1 MIGDTYF
8 HLRTQLNARLQ
19 AIGGAL
25 SDLGADAE
33 SQAIIENLTASLK
46 EPFVFVVVGEV
57 NVGKSTFLNAL
68 FGQDFSRTG
77 VMPTTDKILFFK
89 HGPQHTVAPIT
100 PTLDE
105 VQVPAEFLRDFHIV
119 DTPGTN
125 SIENEHQEIT
135 ERFVPISD
143 LVIFVFSA
151 MNPWGASAWQ
161 FLDKVHKHWMRNV
174 IFVLQ
179 QCDLRTP
186 EEMNVIIDYM
196 SQLVRQRYGR
206 DFPIFPVSA
215 KKAYLARS
223 SGIDRETL
231 MRQSGFDVLE
241 GYISQLVAQ
250 NSSRLNKLLGS
261 IRIARQ
267 LLNALND
274 RIASRA
280 AQARRAVEIVREL
293 HSERELQ
300 VDRTLKKILP
310 ALDAT
315 GRDYQ
320 ESCLRVATV
329 AEDVLA
335 TRQAFARNEEYADEG
350 GAEQRIST
358 LGDEPIV
365 VPDNKAQSLDHRLF
379 QELQH
384 RSGDRWR
391 QVGVILEEDSLQYE
405 RFLHVQGR
413 GSLFPPDDK
422 PPANSDPE
430 IRRLF
435 SAHIDST
442 VRRFVLSLKLD
453 EAIEPGLV
461 AARRRARWVPWLCA
475 PAFTGTALAGYLEGL
490 LGAGIAL
497 AGGLLLVGAA
507 FLITQA
513 ALDRARGTLIDRL
526 EDSSQALREMLTT
539 QVRNDVEA
547 LFARYLEILEPASE
561 VATEHEQQMLSQAVR
576 LNGMIQELDLLERE
590 ISAARS

>member
-8 HLRTQLNARLQ
+8 HLRTQLDARLQ
-19 AIGGAL
+19 ALGGAL
-25 SDLGADAE
+25 RELGADAE
-33 SQAIIENLTASLK
+33 SQAIVENLTASLK

-89 HGPQHTVAPIT
+89 HGPQHLVAPIT
-100 PTLDE
+100 ATLDE

-174 IFVLQ
+174 VFVIQ
-179 QCDLRTP
+179 QCDLRSP
-186 EEMNVIIDYM
+186 EEMSVIIDYM

-231 MRQSGFDVLE
+231 MKQSGFHELE
-241 GYISQLVAQ
+241 GYISRLVAQ
-250 NSSRLNKLLGS
+250 NAARLNKLVHS

-267 LLNALND
+267 LLNNINE
-274 RIASRA
+274 RIGSHARGAQRA
-280 AQARRAVEIVREL
+280 ASLVQEL
-293 HSERELQ
+293 QTERELQ
-300 VDRTLKKILP
+300 VDRTLKKVLP

-315 GRDYQ
+315 ERDYQ
-320 ESCLRVATV
+320 ESCLRVAGL
-329 AEDVLA
+329 AEDALA
-335 TRQAFARNEEYADEG
+335 TKQAFGNKSAEDDKEPTG
-350 GAEQRIST
+350 G
-358 LGDEPIV
+358 
-365 VPDNKAQSLDHRLF
+365 NKAQSLDHRLF
-379 QELQH
+379 QDLQQ
-384 RSGDRWR
+384 RTGDRWR
-391 QVGVILEEDSLQYE
+391 QVGIILEEDYLQYD
-405 RFLHVQGR
+405 RFLHAQGR

-422 PPANSDPE
+422 LPTEGDPE

-442 VRRFVLSLKLD
+442 IRRFVLGLKLD
-453 EAIEPGLV
+453 EAIEPGLI
-461 AARRRARWVPWLCA
+461 AARRRARWVPWLA
-475 PAFTGTALAGYLEGL
+475 LPAALSIAAAWYFEGP
-490 LGAGIAL
+490 LGAAIAL
-497 AGGLLLVGAA
+497 AAGLLLVGAA
-507 FLITQA
+507 ILITQA
-513 ALDRARGTLIDRL
+513 ALNSARRTLVDRL
-526 EDSSQALREMLTT
+526 EESSHALRDMLTE
-539 QVRNDVEA
+539 QVRIDVEA
-547 LFARYLEILEPASE
+547 LFARFLEILNPAQE
-561 VATEHEQQMLSQAVR
+561 VAAEHEQQMLSQTGR
-576 LNGMIQELDLLERE
+576 LNGLIQEFDTLERE
-590 ISAARS
+590 IMATK

>member
-1 MIGDTYF
+1 MIGDHYF
-8 HLRTQLNARLQ
+8 HLRSQLDARLQ
-19 AIGGAL
+19 ALRGL
-25 SDLGADAE
+25 LRELGADAE
-33 SQAIIENLTASLK
+33 SQAIVENLSASLK

-89 HGPQHTVAPIT
+89 HGPQHLVAPIT
-100 PTLDE
+100 GTLDE

-174 IFVLQ
+174 IFVIQ

-186 EEMNVIIDYM
+186 EEMQVIIDYM

-223 SGIDRETL
+223 SGIDREAL
-231 MRQSGFDVLE
+231 MQQSGFQTLE
-241 GYISQLVAQ
+241 AYISRLVAE
-250 NSSRLNKLLGS
+250 NTARLNKLVNS

-267 LLNALND
+267 LLVN
-274 RIASRA
+274 IHESISASARGAQRA
-280 AQARRAVEIVREL
+280 AALVQEL
-293 HSERELQ
+293 QTERELQ

-315 GRDYQ
+315 ERDYQ
-320 ESCLRVATV
+320 ESCLRVAGL
-329 AEDVLA
+329 AEDALS
-335 TRQAFARNEEYADEG
+335 TRHAFEKGDPEL
-350 GAEQRIST
+350 Q
-358 LGDEPIV
+358 DEPATNG
-365 VPDNKAQSLDHRLF
+365 NKAQSLDHRLF
-379 QELQH
+379 QDLQQ
-384 RSGDRWR
+384 RTGDRWR
-391 QVGVILEEDSLQYE
+391 QVGIILEEDSLQYD
-405 RFLHVQGR
+405 RFLHAQGR

-422 PPANSDPE
+422 LPTHSDPE

-435 SAHIDST
+435 SVHIDST
-442 VRRFVLSLKLD
+442 IRRFVLGLKLD

-461 AARRRARWVPWLCA
+461 AARRRARWVPWLA
-475 PAFTGTALAGYLEGL
+475 VPALLAVAAAYHFEGPLGAMVALA
-490 LGAGIAL
+490 A
-497 AGGLLLVGAA
+497 GLLLVGASV
-507 FLITQA
+507 LITQA
-513 ALDRARGTLIDRL
+513 ALNNARRTLVDRL
-526 EDSSQALREMLTT
+526 EQSTADLREMLSE
-539 QVRNDVEA
+539 QVKVDVEA
-547 LFARYLEILEPASE
+547 LFARFLEILNPASE
-561 VATEHEQQMLSQAVR
+561 VAAEHEVQMRAQHQRIEEMIRSFEALETEVSQAR
-576 LNGMIQELDLLERE
+576 
-590 ISAARS
+590 

>member
-8 HLRTQLNARLQ
+8 HLRTQLDARLQ
-19 AIGGAL
+19 ALGGAL
-25 SDLGADAE
+25 RELGADAE
-33 SQAIIENLTASLK
+33 SQAIVENLTASLK

-89 HGPQHTVAPIT
+89 HGPQHLVAPIT
-100 PTLDE
+100 ATLDE

-174 IFVLQ
+174 VFVIQ
-179 QCDLRTP
+179 QCDLRSP
-186 EEMNVIIDYM
+186 EEMSVIIDYM

-231 MRQSGFDVLE
+231 MKQSGFHELE
-241 GYISQLVAQ
+241 GYISRLVAQ
-250 NSSRLNKLLGS
+250 NAARLNKLVHS

-267 LLNALND
+267 LLNNINE
-274 RIASRA
+274 RIGSHARGAQRA
-280 AQARRAVEIVREL
+280 ASLVQEL
-293 HSERELQ
+293 QTERELQ
-300 VDRTLKKILP
+300 VDRTLKKVLP

-315 GRDYQ
+315 ERDYQ
-320 ESCLRVATV
+320 ESCLRVAGL
-329 AEDVLA
+329 AEDALA
-335 TRQAFARNEEYADEG
+335 TKQAFGNKSTEDDKEPTG
-350 GAEQRIST
+350 G
-358 LGDEPIV
+358 
-365 VPDNKAQSLDHRLF
+365 NKAQSLDHRLF
-379 QELQH
+379 QDLQQ
-384 RSGDRWR
+384 RTGDRWR
-391 QVGVILEEDSLQYE
+391 QVGIILEEDYLQYD
-405 RFLHVQGR
+405 RFLHAQGR

-422 PPANSDPE
+422 LPTEGDPE

-442 VRRFVLSLKLD
+442 IRRFVLGLKLD
-453 EAIEPGLV
+453 EAIEPGLI
-461 AARRRARWVPWLCA
+461 AARRRARWVPWLA
-475 PAFTGTALAGYLEGL
+475 LPAALSIAAAWYFEGP
-490 LGAGIAL
+490 LGAAIAL
-497 AGGLLLVGAA
+497 AAGLLLVGAA
-507 FLITQA
+507 ILITQA
-513 ALDRARGTLIDRL
+513 ALNSARRTLVDRL
-526 EDSSQALREMLTT
+526 EESSHALRDMLTE
-539 QVRNDVEA
+539 QVRIDVEA
-547 LFARYLEILEPASE
+547 LFARFLEILNPAQE
-561 VATEHEQQMLSQAVR
+561 VAAEHEQQMLSQTGR
-576 LNGMIQELDLLERE
+576 LNGLIQEFDTLERE
-590 ISAARS
+590 IMATK